1 MSQEGNKT
9 LPVNMQ
15 YVSVKLTHWNYQEI
29 IDPDRD
35 CLYLTLKTFK
45 NSNLLKCQCTFWF
58 VINILSEEC
67 LFFIVHTY
75 SIRHFLK
82 INIPISNDYY

>member
-45 NSNLLKCQCTFWF
+45 NSNPSKMSMY
-58 VINILSEEC
+58 IL
-67 LFFIVHTY
+67 VW
-75 SIRHFLK
+75 
-82 INIPISNDYY
+82 NYYPF